1 MHPKNIVVIG
11 GGTAGWLTAL
21 YVNQLCN
28 ESNVTVIESS
38 KIGILGAGEGSV
50 PAFVDMLQKLKIDQ
64 DEFVNKTKS
73 TFKIGIDFE
82 NWSSLNSKYEHYFL
96 GDRYYSF
103 HFDAVLVAEFLKEKG
118 RERNITII
126 DGDII
131 DFKLKE
137 NKDIETIIFSDGNT
151 LDCDFVFDCS
161 GFKRLCLNGVYN
173 QEWVS
178 FKDYLTVNS
187 AIPFFLPR
195 TETDMYKPTRAIAMK
210 YGWMWMIPLQ
220 HRWGC
225 GYVFD
230 NNFTNSEDAKKE
242 VEEFLGHEITSNR
255 TLSFDAGCYKNVW
268 VNNTISLGLSSG
280 FIEPLEATSISTTIN
295 QLFLLDRYL
304 HTNEKAIYNDTAYET
319 YVEHMSFIYFHYV
332 CNREDT
338 DFWKHYKKRLAVP
351 EILYKIVDKDFNVKL
366 KNNAELRTVFKLAFG
381 YVLNS
386 WLVVSAGARNIKK
399 LM

>member
-1 MHPKNIVVIG
+1 MYPKNIVVIG

-21 YVNQLCN
+21 YLNQLCKD
-28 ESNVTVIESS
+28 SNITVIESN

-50 PAFVDMLQKLKIDQ
+50 PMFVDLLHKLKIDQ
-64 DEFVNKTKS
+64 TEFVNRTKS
-73 TFKIGIDFE
+73 TYKIGIDFE
-82 NWSSLNSKYEHYFL
+82 NWSSMNSKYEHYFL
-96 GDRYYSF
+96 GDRDYSF
-103 HFDAVLVAEFLKEKG
+103 HFDAVLVADFLKEKG
-118 RERNITII
+118 LQRNITIVE
-126 DGDII
+126 GDII

-137 NKDIETIIFSDGNT
+137 NQNIETIIFDGRKT

-161 GFKRLCLNGVYN
+161 GFKRLCLKDLFK

-195 TETDMYKPTRAIAMK
+195 NNTEMYKPTRAIAMK

-225 GYVFD
+225 GYIFD
-230 NNFTNSEDAKKE
+230 NNFIGPEDAKKE
-242 VEEFLGHEITSNR
+242 VEEFLGHDITSNR
-255 TLSFDAGCYKNVW
+255 TISFDAGCYRNVW
-268 VNNTISLGLSSG
+268 INNTISLGLSSG

-295 QLFLLDRYL
+295 QLYLLDRYFY
-304 HTNEKAIYNDTAYET
+304 NNRKIIYNDTTFET
-319 YVEHMSFIYFHYV
+319 YIEHMVFIYFHYV

-338 DFWKHYKKRLAVP
+338 DFWKYYKKRVSVP
-351 EILYKIVDKDFNVKL
+351 EKLYEIVDKDFNVKL
-366 KNNAELRTVFKLAFG
+366 KNNKELRKVFKLAFG

-386 WLVVSAGARNIKK
+386 WLVVSAGARNVKK